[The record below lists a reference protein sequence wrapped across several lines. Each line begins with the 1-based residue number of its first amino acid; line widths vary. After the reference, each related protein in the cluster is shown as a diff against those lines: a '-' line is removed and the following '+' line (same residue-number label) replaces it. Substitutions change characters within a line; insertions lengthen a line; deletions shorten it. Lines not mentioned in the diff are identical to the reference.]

1 MLSSVS
7 WVLFGTDVSPCDS
20 MAHFYCKKKKKCI
33 ETGMWGRAGVS
44 EKGMASSRNSGSEPK
59 LLPIEPT
66 RKEKLL
72 GET

>member
-1 MLSSVS
+1 
-7 WVLFGTDVSPCDS
+7 
-20 MAHFYCKKKKKCI
+20 
-33 ETGMWGRAGVS
+33 MWGRAGVS
-44 EKGMASSRNSGSEPK
+44 EKGMASSRNPGSEPK